1 MNLTKQAQTLVSR
14 EAVMGAFPSEIQG
27 EGESTSAG
35 RGGDDSGAEDGT
47 SARKE
52 GSGSG
57 SGGRCEGFC
66 RLDRLAEHW
75 WSAAA
80 AQGSGEGLLRV
91 GDLAH
96 SRGEHKD
103 ALSLYEQAVRAPA
116 GGGAGIGG
124 HIAEAAVKLAG
135 MHAKKEG
142 GGKGKE
148 EARRWYT
155 IAKSRGGAGAV
166 AAAAAEAMMEA
177 GGAWERVVGT
187 VKGWFGGRKKRSGG
201 RED

>member
-1 MNLTKQAQTLVSR
+1 MA
-14 EAVMGAFPSEIQG
+14 AFPAEIQG
-27 EGESTSAG
+27 EGEAASTGAG
-35 RGGDDSGAEDGT
+35 NGDSGI
-47 SARKE
+47 
-52 GSGSG
+52 
-57 SGGRCEGFC
+57 GGRCQGIC

-75 WSAAA
+75 WLAAA

-96 SRGEHKD
+96 ARGEHKD

-166 AAAAAEAMMEA
+166 AAAAAEAMMDA

-187 VKGWFGGRKKRSGG
+187 VKSWFGGRKKQSGG